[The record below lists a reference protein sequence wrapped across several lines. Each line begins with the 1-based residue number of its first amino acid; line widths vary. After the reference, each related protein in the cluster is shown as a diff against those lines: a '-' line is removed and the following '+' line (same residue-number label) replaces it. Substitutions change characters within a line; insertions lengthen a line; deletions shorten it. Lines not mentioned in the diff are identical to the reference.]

1 MTLSLNGWKG
11 LSMGVFTLMS
21 IVGAAV
27 AVVMKERAKQLYVTC
42 GVLFSAGVL
51 LAGGFV
57 HLISDSDDD
66 FQELNITDFQWAFAI
81 AGGTVAVLACLELA
95 LDRAFDDHIHKKKES
110 QAKKQNLSEKTGI
123 DTTDKEEI
131 DEEKLQSAEKKGD
144 DDHHYHGKDH
154 DHEHFALDAE
164 SPFSSILLTIAL
176 SIHSIIEGLG
186 IGSTQDVQEIQSAF
200 IAVAFHKGFT
210 AFALGNALVSSGYWS
225 DCTKRKYFYLSIG
238 TFVVVALLGIGI
250 GWAISAAESGVAS
263 AVLVGITG
271 GSFIFVAILEIL
283 PQEVQTVKMER
294 LPILPVVFCFL
305 LGYCL
310 MSMLAIWA

>member
-1 MTLSLNGWKG
+1 M
-11 LSMGVFTLMS
+11 
-21 IVGAAV
+21 
-27 AVVMKERAKQLYVTC
+27 
-42 GVLFSAGVL
+42 
-51 LAGGFV
+51 
-57 HLISDSDDD
+57 
-66 FQELNITDFQWAFAI
+66 
-81 AGGTVAVLACLELA
+81 AVLACLELA
-95 LDRAFDDHIHKKKES
+95 LDRAFDDHIHKRKES
-110 QAKKQNLSEKTGI
+110 HAEKRKLSEKTGI
-123 DTTDKEEI
+123 DTTDKEDI
-131 DEEKLQSAEKKGD
+131 DEEKLQSAEKKSD

-164 SPFSSILLTIAL
+164 SPFSSILLIIAL